1 MRFGQGRAL
10 PAFLRLIRFAKVVA
24 LVADAWTALC
34 AVLIV
39 GWQIVIFLREGS
51 WPALPLSF
59 VFNTPIYPRDE
70 IYSTASIE
78 KIEPNHLKK
87 LADALLQIPL
97 IVPLL
102 LGTALITVFY
112 LWLSHIEKRY
122 SEN

>member
-24 LVADAWTALC
+24 LVADAWTILC

-51 WPALPLSF
+51 WSALPLSF
-59 VFNTPIYPRDE
+59 VFNTMIYPRDE
-70 IYSTASIE
+70 VYSTASIE
-78 KIEPNHLKK
+78 KIEPDHLKN
-87 LADALLQIPL
+87 LADALLQIPV

-102 LGTALITVFY
+102 LGAALITAFY
-112 LWLSHIEKRY
+112 SWLSHIEKRY